1 MGSKIAKQFESSI
14 PNIEEVITAHMVS
27 SLASFG
33 DYMIDKVLP
42 LQAEFRN
49 LTGNTL
55 TSYAYGVYVNG
66 SLHTIG
72 LFGSGEPAIRI
83 KLSKGE
89 TVRNFE
95 DYDGNIRSYFTGDID
110 TDRGYGDEASYRFL
124 SGYTPTGKYS
134 LVFTTGTE
142 YSAYLENVLNL
153 NVLTD
158 SFDTVRTELLQ
169 SFKPI

>member
-1 MGSKIAKQFESSI
+1 MASKIAKQFEASI
-14 PNIEEVITAHMVS
+14 PNIEKVVTMHMVE
-27 SLASFG
+27 SLSKFG

-42 LQAEFRN
+42 EQAEFRN

-66 SLHTIG
+66 VIHTIG
-72 LFGSGEPAIRI
+72 LFKNGEPAIRI
-83 KLSKGE
+83 KLSKDE

-95 DYDGNIRSYFTGDID
+95 DYDGSIRSYFTGDID
-110 TDRGYGDEASYRFL
+110 TDRGYGDEFSYRFL
-124 SGYTPTGKYS
+124 SGYTPKGKFS

-158 SFDTVRTELLQ
+158 SLDTVKSDLLK